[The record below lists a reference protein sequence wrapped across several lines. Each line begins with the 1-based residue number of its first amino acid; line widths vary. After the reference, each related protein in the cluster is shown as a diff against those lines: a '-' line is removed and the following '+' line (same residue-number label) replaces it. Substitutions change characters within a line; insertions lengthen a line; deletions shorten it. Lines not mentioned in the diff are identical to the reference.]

1 MRPHVKRVL
10 GSFGGAWCLHADPL
24 DTGISSL
31 VVELVAH
38 LPMLQP
44 VAKGLEEKAPKKP
57 ASKAT
62 EKKGKTVE
70 VAK

>member
-1 MRPHVKRVL
+1 
-10 GSFGGAWCLHADPL
+10 
-24 DTGISSL
+24 
-31 VVELVAH
+31 
-38 LPMLQP
+38 P
-44 VAKGLEEKAPKKP
+44 VAKGLEEKDPKKP